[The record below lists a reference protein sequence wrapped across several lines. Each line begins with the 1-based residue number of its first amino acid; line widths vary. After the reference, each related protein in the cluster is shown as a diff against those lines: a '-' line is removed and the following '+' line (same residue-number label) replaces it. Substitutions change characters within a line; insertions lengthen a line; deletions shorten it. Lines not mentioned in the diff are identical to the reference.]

1 MWVLVAI
8 VADDRAEASP
18 LDGERAAH
26 ERGGVGVYGEYV
38 AVANGARSL
47 WRAYEA
53 GDLHAGQG
61 RDLSRQRHRFDC
73 RPQVVGNVVLRADQD
88 LAALGNRRFVRIAGL
103 GTCRQRPGSA
113 SGVLFLTLED
123 ETGNTNVV
131 VWSAIQERFRTVLL
145 KSPMVTVTGTVE
157 ISPEGIVHLMAGRL
171 DDTSDALNE
180 LIVRSRDFK

>member
-1 MWVLVAI
+1 MAGRLI
-8 VADDRAEASP
+8 V
-18 LDGERAAH
+18 
-26 ERGGVGVYGEYV
+26 
-38 AVANGARSL
+38 
-47 WRAYEA
+47 
-53 GDLHAGQG
+53 Q
-61 RDLSRQRHRFDC
+61 
-73 RPQVVGNVVLRADQD
+73 
-88 LAALGNRRFVRIAGL
+88 
-103 GTCRQRPGSA
+103 PGSGGYSTA
-113 SGVLFLTLED
+113 ATSSKRFMTLED

>member
-1 MWVLVAI
+1 
-8 VADDRAEASP
+8 P
-18 LDGERAAH
+18 G
-26 ERGGVGVYGEYV
+26 
-38 AVANGARSL
+38 
-47 WRAYEA
+47 
-53 GDLHAGQG
+53 
-61 RDLSRQRHRFDC
+61 
-73 RPQVVGNVVLRADQD
+73 QVVRV
-88 LAALGNRRFVRIAGL
+88 AGL
-103 GTCRQRPGSA
+103 VTNRQRPGSA
-113 SGVLFLTLED
+113 KGTLFMTLED